1 MRKIIIKSIN
11 KIVIKYINKINKID
25 FCVVLY
31 IVLYL
36 LLWRKSL

>member
-1 MRKIIIKSIN
+1 MCKIIIKSIN